1 MMNKTELIAIVAEK
15 TGLSKKDSEN
25 AVNVVFDTIK
35 DTVETGEKIQLAG
48 FGIFDV
54 KNREARVGRNPK
66 TREEIQIPA
75 SRVPVFKAA
84 KAFKD
89 SVDK

>member
-1 MMNKTELIAIVAEK
+1 MNKTELIAIVAEK

-35 DTVETGEKIQLAG
+35 DTVETGEKIQIAG
-48 FGIFDV
+48 FGIFDI
-54 KNREARVGRNPK
+54 KTREARVGRNPK

>member
-1 MMNKTELIAIVAEK
+1 MNKTELIAVVAEK
-15 TGLSKKDSEN
+15 ANLSRKDSEN
-25 AVNVVFDTIK
+25 AVNIVFEAIK
-35 DTVETGEKIQLAG
+35 EAVETGEKVQLAG

-54 KNREARVGRNPK
+54 KSREARVGRNPK

-75 SRVPVFKAA
+75 SRVPVFKAS

>member
-1 MMNKTELIAIVAEK
+1 MNKTELIAIVAEK
-15 TGLSKKDSEN
+15 AGLSKKDSEN
-25 AVNVVFDTIK
+25 AVNIVFDTIK
-35 DTVETGEKIQLAG
+35 DTVETGEKIQIAG
-48 FGIFDV
+48 FGIFDI
-54 KNREARVGRNPK
+54 KTREARVGRNPK
-66 TREEIQIPA
+66 TREEIQTPA

>member
-1 MMNKTELIAIVAEK
+1 MNKTELIAIVAEK
-15 TGLSKKDSEN
+15 AGLSKKDSEN
-25 AVNVVFDTIK
+25 AVNIVFDTIK
-35 DTVETGEKIQLAG
+35 DTVETGEKIQIAG
-48 FGIFDV
+48 FGIFDI
-54 KNREARVGRNPK
+54 KTREARVGRNPK

>member
-1 MMNKTELIAIVAEK
+1 MNKTELIAIVAEK
-15 TGLSKKDSEN
+15 AGLSKKDSEN

-35 DTVETGEKIQLAG
+35 DTVETGEKIQIAG
-48 FGIFDV
+48 FGIFDI
-54 KNREARVGRNPK
+54 KTREARVGRNPK